1 VLLFFALLTGL
12 TAGTY
17 WVTIPPICAEIVGLK
32 NLNAA
37 LSISFFLLVTPL
49 TFSEPIALEIT
60 SSTGSYLGTQL
71 FTGFMYI
78 ISALCLWVLKAWKV
92 ADLEKPNELQ
102 RVMTRGDTS
111 EAKWEMKLESNF
123 LRRLFCLRKV

>member
-1 VLLFFALLTGL
+1 
-12 TAGTY
+12 
-17 WVTIPPICAEIVGLK
+17 
-32 NLNAA
+32 
-37 LSISFFLLVTPL
+37 
-49 TFSEPIALEIT
+49 
-60 SSTGSYLGTQL
+60 
-71 FTGFMYI
+71 
-78 ISALCLWVLKAWKV
+78 VLKAWKV